1 MTDVY
6 VGQKGRS
13 IVSVKAADGRETDRY
28 DQVAG
33 VSYESTNP
41 AAINIDDNDDQPKDA
56 NIEVVGEGADVM
68 LSCTIDLVEG
78 AGEDVRR
85 LQAGPYNAK
94 LPPPGQAFD
103 ATFDVVWE
111 PVPEEPTPA

>member
-1 MTDVY
+1 
-6 VGQKGRS
+6 
-13 IVSVKAADGRETDRY
+13 
-28 DQVAG
+28 
-33 VSYESTNP
+33 
-41 AAINIDDNDDQPKDA
+41 
-56 NIEVVGEGADVM
+56 M

-111 PVPEEPTPA
+111 PVPEEEPTPA